1 MKIEEANVNEL
12 CGKAIAEQKNKVA
25 NGVTLTFHTS
35 LADTD
40 TIETDRYRT
49 LQAINEM
56 LANAIKNTTK
66 GSILLDCRK
75 IKNDQG
81 TDSIAFCVTDTGCGI
96 APKHHKK
103 LFERFVKLDSNKQGA
118 GLGLYICRTIATKL
132 GGSITLDP
140 NYTTGARFIL
150 TLPVVV
156 QTATTLEEQQ

>member
-1 MKIEEANVNEL
+1 
-12 CGKAIAEQKNKVA
+12 
-25 NGVTLTFHTS
+25 
-35 LADTD
+35 
-40 TIETDRYRT
+40 
-49 LQAINEM
+49 M

-96 APKHHKK
+96 AHKHHKT

-118 GLGLYICRTIATKL
+118 GLGLYICHTWADQ
-132 GGSITLDP
+132 S
-140 NYTTGARFIL
+140 
-150 TLPVVV
+150 

>member
-1 MKIEEANVNEL
+1 
-12 CGKAIAEQKNKVA
+12 
-25 NGVTLTFHTS
+25 
-35 LADTD
+35 
-40 TIETDRYRT
+40 
-49 LQAINEM
+49 M
-56 LANAIKNTTK
+56 LANAIKNNTK

-81 TDSIAFCVTDTGCGI
+81 TGSVAFCVTDTGCGI
-96 APKHHKK
+96 APKLHKK

-118 GLGLYICRTIATKL
+118 RLGLYICRTIATKL

-150 TLPVVV
+150 TLPVAA

>member
-1 MKIEEANVNEL
+1 
-12 CGKAIAEQKNKVA
+12 
-25 NGVTLTFHTS
+25 
-35 LADTD
+35 
-40 TIETDRYRT
+40 
-49 LQAINEM
+49 M

-66 GSILLDCRK
+66 GSLLLDCRK

-96 APKHHKK
+96 AHKHHKT
-103 LFERFVKLDSNKQGA
+103 LFERFVKLDFNKQGA

-150 TLPVVV
+150 ILPVVA

>member
-1 MKIEEANVNEL
+1 
-12 CGKAIAEQKNKVA
+12 
-25 NGVTLTFHTS
+25 
-35 LADTD
+35 
-40 TIETDRYRT
+40 
-49 LQAINEM
+49 M

-81 TDSIAFCVTDTGCGI
+81 TGSVAFCVTDTGCGI

-150 TLPVVV
+150 ILPVVA